1 MRDSPDELR
10 VLVVEDEPRLRS
22 LLDREIAAMGH
33 RPTVCDRAEPAVELL
48 DDHEFDV
55 AILDLNLP
63 GMSGMEFFAHLRGR
77 RPDIA
82 VIIMTGFGDLPSA
95 IQALRL
101 EAVDFLNKPCGL
113 DEIERALNKARQQ
126 LQAKRAAAVPSPSP
140 APPATPA
147 TPATLAPAEA
157 GDDDD
162 DARRLADVER
172 EHILAALARHDGHK
186 PAAAADL
193 GISLRTLYNKLA
205 QYHEQGHLPEDDEM

>member
-1 MRDSPDELR
+1 MRGVPDELR

-77 RPDIA
+77 RPDMA

-101 EAVDFLNKPCGL
+101 EAVDFLTKPCGL
-113 DEIERALNKARQQ
+113 DEIERALTKAQQ
-126 LQAKRAAAVPSPSP
+126 HLQAKRAAAPSP
-140 APPATPA
+140 ALPATPE
-147 TPATLAPAEA
+147 PAEA
-157 GDDDD
+157 ADRD

-193 GISLRTLYNKLA
+193 GVSLRTLYNKLA
-205 QYHEQGHLPEDDEM
+205 QYREQGNLPGEDE